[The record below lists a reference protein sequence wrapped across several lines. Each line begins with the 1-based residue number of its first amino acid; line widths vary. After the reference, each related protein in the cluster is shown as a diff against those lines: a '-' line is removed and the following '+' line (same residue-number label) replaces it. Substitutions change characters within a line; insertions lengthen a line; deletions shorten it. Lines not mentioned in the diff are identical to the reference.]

1 MEPEVLGSPTR
12 FGRWV
17 PSQIS
22 PPDWVTASGMPLWR
36 EKVPLTFHPPSA
48 RSTTRFQPEP
58 QWRSRPKGS
67 CHTPA
72 MATRCST
79 SCDESERS
87 ASRSQMF
94 WMLVE
99 PPSQLTLPELC
110 DELSIIC
117 DQV

>member
-1 MEPEVLGSPTR
+1 MGPEVLGSPTR
-12 FGRWV
+12 FGRCV
-17 PSQIS
+17 PSQIW
-22 PPDWVTASGMPLWR
+22 PPDWVTERGRPLWR
-36 EKVPLTFHPPSA
+36 ENTPLTFHPPRTRSA
-48 RSTTRFQPEP
+48 ARFQPEP
-58 QWRSRPKGS
+58 HLRSRPKGS

-72 MATRCST
+72 TATRCAT
-79 SCDESERS
+79 SCAERERS

-110 DELSIIC
+110 EELSIIF